1 MHQRI
6 FLSPILFLMGSI
18 LGTEFHAIHAQQ
30 ILTIKESV
38 KPIRII
44 CLGDSITKGVRPG
57 VTSEQT
63 FEAILQAR
71 FQDEKKQVEILNAGI
86 GSERTDQALSRLE
99 SDVITK
105 KPEIVTIM
113 YGANDSYIDIGKTEP
128 RLSEM
133 QFRNNL
139 IEIVD
144 RLQKARIQVI
154 LMTEPRWGAEAQ
166 SNGVGDHPNK
176 RMESFMEMIR
186 EVSRAKSTSLVDHY
200 QIWTKNAAN
209 GLDIG
214 TITTDQL
221 HPNPLGH
228 KLMAESIEPVLRNL
242 LK

>member
-1 MHQRI
+1 MNQRI
-6 FLSPILFLMGSI
+6 FLRPILFLMGSI

-86 GSERTDQALSRLE
+86 GSERTDQALNRLE
-99 SDVITK
+99 SDVISK

-176 RMESFMEMIR
+176 RMEPFMEIVR
-186 EVSRAKSTSLVDHY
+186 EVARAKSTSLVDHY
-200 QIWTKNAAN
+200 QIWTKKAAN